1 VAVPLKILPASLRL
15 KRVFH
20 YHQRAGVHPQPV
32 RIPPYHECVELV
44 TGGRGWVEDRGKWI
58 EVTSGHL
65 IWHKPGNHT
74 IARSDFANPYRCLAI
89 QFRTHKKEGLGVKRL
104 SLCPEPEA
112 ISAFAAEAVKLF
124 VNRAI
129 HRTILCQY
137 LVGRLLLWAHQHS
150 LEIGRA
156 GLPPGIQKALTW
168 IEARYAHPCPVEEIA
183 QQAGWSS
190 AHLHH
195 LFRRSLGITPH
206 QVLRQRRLRAA
217 REQLVST
224 SHPVKRIAVEC
235 GFTSA
240 SAFIHAFRA
249 ELNTTP
255 KAYRLRQAAMRSSPQ
270 AISPISR

>member
-1 VAVPLKILPASLRL
+1 MAVPVKILPAYLKL

-20 YHQRAGVHPQPV
+20 YHQRAGIHPVPF
-32 RIPPYHECVELV
+32 RISPYHESVELV

-65 IWHKPGNHT
+65 VWNKPGNYT

-89 QFRTHKKEGLGVKRL
+89 QFRTHQRKGLGVKRL

-112 ISAFAAEAVKLF
+112 ISSFAAEAVKLF
-124 VNRAI
+124 VNEAI

-137 LVGRLLLWAHQHS
+137 LVGRLLLWVHRHS
-150 LEIGRA
+150 VETGHADLSP
-156 GLPPGIQKALTW
+156 GLQKALAW
-168 IEARYAHPCPVEEIA
+168 IETHYAHPCPVEEIA
-183 QQAGWSS
+183 RQAGWSS

-195 LFRRSLGITPH
+195 LFRGSLDITPH
-206 QVLRQRRLRAA
+206 QALRQRRLRAA

-240 SAFIHAFRA
+240 SAFIHAFRGD
-249 ELNTTP
+249 LRTTP
-255 KAYRLRQAAMRSSPQ
+255 KAYRLRQAAMKSNSQDIPL
-270 AISPISR
+270 P